1 MNIEWDSYNPIIAH
15 ERNKIVLIEFGR
27 YIQALVVLLVPSFKY
42 SGVSK
47 IVYFTIS
54 KDIYWLGC
62 EDGILAFLHPVYL
75 LRMWLI
81 VLVTLNICT
90 QLLKHNILKFC

>member
-1 MNIEWDSYNPIIAH
+1 MNIEWDSYNPVIAH

-47 IVYFTIS
+47 IVYFYHIQR
-54 KDIYWLGC
+54 
-62 EDGILAFLHPVYL
+62 YL
-75 LRMWLI
+75 LIRL
-81 VLVTLNICT
+81 
-90 QLLKHNILKFC
+90 